1 MPMYLSRFAPFARN
15 RLAVLMEQAGDG
27 TSGSSGGG
35 AATPPA
41 NSGGQQSQQSQTFSA
56 EYVRELRAEAKEW
69 REKFQ
74 ALKTENATLKQAA
87 EQAAKDADG
96 KVQAAEKAAS
106 DRILQS
112 ELKAHAIKA
121 GLVDLDA
128 LRLAD
133 LSKVKLNDKGEVEG
147 ADELFKTLKESKPY
161 LFGQPGNTST
171 PNNPPPSNASGDF
184 NAKQITDPKQYERAK
199 ADFLAQQSIR

>member
-1 MPMYLSRFAPFARN
+1 MYFSRFARFSPR
-15 RLAVLMEQAGDG
+15 RAVLMEQAGDG
-27 TSGSSGGG
+27 ASGSTGGG
-35 AATPPA
+35 TANPPA
-41 NSGGQQSQQSQTFSA
+41 SGGGQQSQQPQTFSA

-87 EQAAKDADG
+87 DQAAKDAEG

-128 LRLAD
+128 LKLAD
-133 LSKVKLNDKGEVEG
+133 LSKVKLNDKGDVEG

-161 LFGQPGNTST
+161 LFGQAGNTST
-171 PNNPPPSNASGDF
+171 PNNPPPSGSTTF
-184 NAKQITDPKQYERAK
+184 NAKQITDPKQYDAAK
-199 ADFLAQQSIR
+199 AQFLSSLG